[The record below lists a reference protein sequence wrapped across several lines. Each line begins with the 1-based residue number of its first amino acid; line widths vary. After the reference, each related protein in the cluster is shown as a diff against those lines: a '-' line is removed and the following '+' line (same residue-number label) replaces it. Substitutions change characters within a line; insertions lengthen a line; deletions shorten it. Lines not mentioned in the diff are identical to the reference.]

1 MPAPAITIPGRCL
14 WCVPPAAALAA
25 LCLLSCS
32 DNIAPDSTQIGAIA
46 VAPRLTADAIG
57 AAPVSRVRVTLT
69 RMSDESVARD
79 TDVTVSPA
87 DTIVDLT
94 ITVVLREPGE
104 QFMLMLQLFDAQGN
118 LVYIGGPLPVT
129 ASPPD
134 SPAPVVVWLMPA
146 AGWPIVFA
154 GDSMGGLSSGIFTVN
169 RDGTGLTNVVSIP
182 SFSLN
187 RAVYPRWAPNR
198 SRIVYGLEEPSGP
211 SSQNH
216 LFVVSA
222 DGVEQARLVSDTN
235 SAGARWSLDAAHL
248 AFVCY
253 GYAPQAYQLME
264 DVCLI
269 NDVTGPVASLV
280 GRGDGTGK
288 VFVTDRVPNPAGRA
302 LGPGAF
308 AWDPTNPDR
317 IAFVRDSLDAAG
329 GWQSSRIYT
338 ALFDGTRWNV
348 QPLSPD
354 VMYAGGQALRITSA
368 WLSWTLDGSRIA
380 FAAED
385 PQFQSHIF
393 AINRDGTGLTQLT
406 TTADTDDDPLYAPS
420 GSELLFTRTVAGSG
434 SFDAWIMNADGS
446 NQRQL
451 TAENVGDYDVT
462 LLGYDWSFD
471 GQEIVLTG
479 FETPYG
485 NLLIYRIP
493 STATA
498 ATYFTDR
505 VLIGRG
511 AGPGG
516 YVRDIQPN
524 WRP

>member
-1 MPAPAITIPGRCL
+1 MPALAIAIPERRL
-14 WCVPPAAALAA
+14 WRVLPPAVLAA
-25 LCLLSCS
+25 VSLATCS
-32 DNIAPDSTQIGAIA
+32 EHLAPDGPLAGTIA
-46 VAPRLTADAIG
+46 VAPRFASGTLQAPEITA
-57 AAPVSRVRVTLT
+57 VRVILT
-69 RMSDESVARD
+69 RMSDQTVALD
-79 TDVTVSPA
+79 TVVPLSPA

-94 ITVVLREPGE
+94 VTVPVRTSGE
-104 QFMLMLQLFDAQGN
+104 QFALMLQLFDAQGN
-118 LVYIGGPLPVT
+118 LVYIGGPVPVT
-129 ASPPD
+129 ASPPG
-134 SPAPVVVWLMPA
+134 SATPVMVLLMPA

-182 SFSLN
+182 SLPGN

-198 SRIVYGLEEPSGP
+198 SRIAYGLEELTTGGLY
-211 SSQNH
+211 QNH
-216 LFVVSA
+216 LFIVSA
-222 DGVEQARLVSDTN
+222 DGSEQARIVSDTN
-235 SAGARWSLDAAHL
+235 AAGARWSPDASHL

-253 GYAPQAYQLME
+253 GYAPQTFQQIE
-264 DVCLI
+264 DVCVI
-269 NDVTGPVASLV
+269 NDATGTVASLA

-302 LGPGAF
+302 LGSGAF

-317 IAFVRDSLDAAG
+317 IAFVRDSMDATG

-354 VMYAGGQALRITSA
+354 VMAPGGSPLQITSA

-380 FAAED
+380 FAAVD
-385 PQFQSHIF
+385 QQYQSHIF

-406 TTADTDDDPLYAPS
+406 ATADFDDDPLYAPS
-420 GSELLFTRTVAGSG
+420 GSELLFTRAVAGA

-446 NQRQL
+446 GQRRV
-451 TAENVGDYDVT
+451 TAENVGDFDVT

-485 NLLIYRIP
+485 NLFIFRIP
-493 STATA
+493 RTTTA
-498 ATYFTDR
+498 ATYFADR
-505 VLIGRG
+505 VRIGRG
-511 AGPGG
+511 ADPGG

>member
-1 MPAPAITIPGRCL
+1 MPAPAIVIPGRRQWRAL
-14 WCVPPAAALAA
+14 SAAVLAAAFLP
-25 LCLLSCS
+25 SCS
-32 DNIAPDSTQIGAIA
+32 ENVAPNSTSTGTIA
-46 VAPRLTADAIG
+46 VAPRFTADAAG
-57 AAPVSRVRVTLT
+57 AAQVSHVRVILT

-79 TDVTVSPA
+79 TVVPLSPT

-94 ITVVLREPGE
+94 ITVSVRVPGE
-104 QFMLMLQLFDAQGN
+104 QFALLLQLFDTQGD
-118 LVYIGGPLPVT
+118 LVYIGGPVPVT
-129 ASPPD
+129 ASPPG
-134 SPAPVVVWLMPA
+134 SATPVMVLLMPA

-169 RDGTGLTNVVSIP
+169 RDGTGLTNVVPITSV
-182 SFSLN
+182 SLN
-187 RAVYPRWAPNR
+187 RMVYPRWAPNR

-211 SSQNH
+211 SNQNH

-222 DGVEQARLVSDTN
+222 DGAEQARIVSDTN
-235 SAGARWSLDAAHL
+235 AAGARWSPDAAHL

-253 GYAPQAYQLME
+253 GYAPQTFQQME
-264 DVCLI
+264 DVCVI
-269 NDVTGPVASLV
+269 DDVTGTVASLA

-302 LGPGAF
+302 LGSGAF

-317 IAFVRDSLDAAG
+317 IAFVRDSMDATG

-348 QPLSPD
+348 QALSPD
-354 VMYAGGQALRITSA
+354 VMAPGGSPLQITSA
-368 WLSWTLDGSRIA
+368 WLSWTMDGSRIA
-380 FAAED
+380 FSAVD
-385 PQFQSHIF
+385 QQYRSHIY
-393 AINRDGTGLTQLT
+393 AINRDGTGLAQLT
-406 TTADTDDDPLYAPS
+406 ATADFDGNPSYAPS
-420 GSELLFTRTVAGSG
+420 GEELLFTRSLAGTG
-434 SFDAWIMNADGS
+434 GFDAWIMSADGS
-446 NQRQL
+446 GQRQV

-485 NLLIYRIP
+485 NLFIFRIP
-493 STATA
+493 RTTTA
-498 ATYFTDR
+498 ATYFANR

-511 AGPGG
+511 ADPGG
-516 YVRDIQPN
+516 YVRDIQPS